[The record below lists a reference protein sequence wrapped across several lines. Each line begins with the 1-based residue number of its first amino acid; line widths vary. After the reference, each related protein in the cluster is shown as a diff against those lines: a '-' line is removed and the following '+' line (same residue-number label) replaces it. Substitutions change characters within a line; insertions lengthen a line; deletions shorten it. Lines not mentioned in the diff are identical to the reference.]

1 MLQKKKSL
9 LEKIVKKDYNNE
21 LEEVLEKKQFDEN
34 VKSTLLG
41 ILYKIEASY
50 KDIET
55 VKKDIQTKEEYVAN
69 IIEIIKN
76 NCDSI
81 EIIKMSD
88 EQNKIPDKKTYII
101 DQENKKI
108 IAYPIERK
116 ILYAIS
122 KIGKKEEII
131 KDEYFLINE
140 TISELINVG
149 NSINMVEPLRD
160 FNGYSWTTI
169 PQEIESIDHNL
180 IYQNLRILVG
190 HEFLNKWIKNN
201 EFIIDYFYLFKEK
214 LENQYGKKNEE
225 KMIELLSKIS
235 ILLSIKFNKDKY
247 EEISEIK
254 EKVESELE
262 KIKNKQEFI
271 EKTTQKKIDISNQ
284 IKLIDET
291 INDKNLLQEEYF
303 KRNEQLPL
311 EKKIF
316 SMRILSKIME
326 DEKKEKLNELENL
339 NKILNPQNFVKY
351 KKELEEKDK
360 YLKVLDSGDKDK
372 LINELKIKLQKL
384 FLNMLEINIK
394 KAETKQEIEKII
406 YDFRYYS
413 LLQYDYERKIKNV
426 KELNTDIDKI
436 AKKIID
442 KAIENKVIES
452 LSSDNDTNY
461 QILKNIF
468 HVRIIRLE
476 DSYLKITKEK
486 DKYYLQIF
494 DENIFEE
501 KIEIQKPKEL
511 EIKLNKKRAIMS
523 Y

>member
-316 SMRILSKIME
+316 SMRILSRIME
-326 DEKKEKLNELENL
+326 DEKKDKLNELESL

-360 YLKVLDSGDKDK
+360 YLKVLDSEDKDK
-372 LINELKIKLQKL
+372 LIEELKIKLQKL

>member
-122 KIGKKEEII
+122 KIGKKEKII

-262 KIKNKQEFI
+262 KIQNKQEFI

-316 SMRILSKIME
+316 SMRILSRIME
-326 DEKKEKLNELENL
+326 DEKKDKLNELESL

-360 YLKVLDSGDKDK
+360 YLKVLDSEDKDK
-372 LINELKIKLQKL
+372 LIEELKIKLQKL

>member
-122 KIGKKEEII
+122 KIGKKEKII
-131 KDEYFLINE
+131 KNEYFLINE

-201 EFIIDYFYLFKEK
+201 EFMIDYFYLFKEK

-247 EEISEIK
+247 EEISKIK
-254 EKVESELE
+254 GKVESELE
-262 KIKNKQEFI
+262 KIQNKEEFI

-291 INDKNLLQEEYF
+291 INDKNLLQEEYL

-326 DEKKEKLNELENL
+326 DEKKDKLKELESL
-339 NKILNPQNFVKY
+339 NKLLNPQNFVKY

>member
-34 VKSTLLG
+34 VKNTLLG

-55 VKKDIQTKEEYVAN
+55 VKKDIQTKEEYVTN

-122 KIGKKEEII
+122 KIGKKEKII

-247 EEISEIK
+247 EEISKIK
-254 EKVESELE
+254 GKVESELE
-262 KIKNKQEFI
+262 KIQNKEEFI

-291 INDKNLLQEEYF
+291 INDKNLLQEEYL

-326 DEKKEKLNELENL
+326 DEKKDKLKELESL
-339 NKILNPQNFVKY
+339 NKLLNPQNFVKY

-468 HVRIIRLE
+468 HVRIIKLE

>member
-254 EKVESELE
+254 EKVENELE

-316 SMRILSKIME
+316 SMRILSRIME
-326 DEKKEKLNELENL
+326 DEKKDKLNELESL

-360 YLKVLDSGDKDK
+360 YLKVLDSEDKDK
-372 LINELKIKLQKL
+372 LIEELKIKLQKL

>member
-122 KIGKKEEII
+122 KIGKKEKII

-316 SMRILSKIME
+316 SMRILSRIME
-326 DEKKEKLNELENL
+326 DEKKEKLNELESL

-461 QILKNIF
+461 QILKYISCKN
-468 HVRIIRLE
+468 
-476 DSYLKITKEK
+476 YKT
-486 DKYYLQIF
+486 
-494 DENIFEE
+494 
-501 KIEIQKPKEL
+501 
-511 EIKLNKKRAIMS
+511 
-523 Y
+523 